1 MLKEGQEGP
10 ENSNPWNTNKALK
23 HRRTTTNWLGSIKER
38 RE

>member
-10 ENSNPWNTNKALK
+10 KDSKPQNTNKAPK
-23 HRRTTTNWLGSIKER
+23 HRTITNWLGSIKER